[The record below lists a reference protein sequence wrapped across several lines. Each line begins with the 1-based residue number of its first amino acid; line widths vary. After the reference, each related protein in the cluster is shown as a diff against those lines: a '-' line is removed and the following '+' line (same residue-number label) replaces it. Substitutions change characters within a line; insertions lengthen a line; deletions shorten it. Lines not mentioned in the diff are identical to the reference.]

1 HLLMFP
7 VQEATARQYD
17 RHHSE
22 VSVLPTELEHG
33 FEVHA
38 IEAENYRGNGE
49 NGAPPRELSYNIV
62 LPNGDQRQV
71 DLHGRHQHLPHTF
84 RVLDLPHTVVLDVPQ
99 ISMQRPGQQVV
110 MESHQLVADVD
121 NRSDGVTQAHQLPF
135 ESIGLFQP
143 DPPQI
148 FLEQAG
154 FQCLKALAEFAE
166 SQSIIIDN
174 LV

>member
-1 HLLMFP
+1 
-7 VQEATARQYD
+7 
-17 RHHSE
+17 
-22 VSVLPTELEHG
+22 
-33 FEVHA
+33 
-38 IEAENYRGNGE
+38 
-49 NGAPPRELSYNIV
+49 YNIV

-99 ISMQRPGQQVV
+99 ISMQRPGQQIV
-110 MESHQLVADVD
+110 MEAHQLVADVD

-174 LV
+174 LVYQSVDDKAWAYGQLLRNALASCPDFGVARRDPVADRNQKVLAGEQVGLA